1 MVLERIMS
9 IELTIEAG
17 KTERQYWKD
26 LWHYKELFLI
36 LTWRDVVVQ
45 YKQTVVGLL
54 WAVLRPLLTM
64 LAFTFVFGKVAKLP
78 TEGEAPYALMVYAA
92 MLPWQLFATA
102 IGNASNALV
111 SNANLVSKVYFPRLL
126 VPAATVGVAAVDFL
140 VSMAILAVLMVFF
153 QYTPP
158 VQVFAVIPLV
168 LLTSVLALGP
178 GLLLCSLN
186 VTYRDFR
193 YIMPFIIQF
202 GLYVSPVG
210 FSSSIVPEE
219 WQVLFMCN
227 PMVGVID
234 GFRWALLGTVDFPQQ
249 PLLVSVGFAIVF
261 LIIGIRIFRKTEK
274 TFADVI

>member
-1 MVLERIMS
+1 MVFERIMS
-9 IELTIEAG
+9 IELTIEPG

-36 LTWRDVVVQ
+36 LTWRDIVVQ
-45 YKQTVVGLL
+45 YKQTVVGVL

-64 LAFTFVFGKVAKLP
+64 LAFTFVFGKIAKLP
-78 TEGEAPYALMVYAA
+78 TEGEAPYALMVYSA

-102 IGNASNALV
+102 LSNSSNALV

-126 VPAATVGVAAVDFL
+126 VPTATVGVAIVDFL
-140 VSMAILAVLMVFF
+140 LSLAILAVIMCIY
-153 QYTPP
+153 QYIPP
-158 VQVFAVIPLV
+158 MQVLAIIPLSI
-168 LLTSVLALGP
+168 LGSVLALGP

-193 YIMPFIIQF
+193 YILPFITQF

-210 FSSSIVPEE
+210 FSSSIVPEK
-219 WQVLFMCN
+219 WQMLFMCN

-234 GFRWALLGTVDFPQQ
+234 GFRWALLGTIEFPEKQ
-249 PLLVSVGFAIVF
+249 LMVSVLFAIVF
-261 LIIGIRIFRKTEK
+261 MILGIKLFRKTEK

>member
-1 MVLERIMS
+1 MS
-9 IELTIEAG
+9 IDLTIEAG

-36 LTWRDVVVQ
+36 LTWRDIVVQ
-45 YKQTVVGLL
+45 YKQTVVGVL

-78 TEGEAPYALMVYAA
+78 TEGEAPYALMVYSA

-102 IGNASNALV
+102 LSNSSNALV

-126 VPAATVGVAAVDFL
+126 VPTATVGVAIVDFL
-140 VSMAILAVLMVFF
+140 LSLAILAVIMCVY
-153 QYTPP
+153 QYMPP
-158 VQVFAVIPLV
+158 AQVLAIIPLSI
-168 LLTSVLALGP
+168 LGSLLALGP

-186 VTYRDFR
+186 VTFRDFR
-193 YIMPFIIQF
+193 YILPFITQF

-210 FSSSIVPEE
+210 FSSSIVPEK
-219 WQVLFMCN
+219 WQTLFLCN

-234 GFRWALLGTVDFPQQ
+234 GFRWALLGTVEFPEKQ
-249 PLLVSVGFAIVF
+249 LMVSVFFAIVF
-261 LIIGIRIFRKTEK
+261 MVIGIKVFRKTEK